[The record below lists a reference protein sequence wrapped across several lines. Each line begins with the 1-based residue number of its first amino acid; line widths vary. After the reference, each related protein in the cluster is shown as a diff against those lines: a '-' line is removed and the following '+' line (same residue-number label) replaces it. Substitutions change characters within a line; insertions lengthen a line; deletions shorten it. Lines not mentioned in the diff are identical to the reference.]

1 MFRGK
6 VLYLHIINQ
15 LKQLPMSRLKL
26 ALISL
31 TSFSIAVL
39 IMAGIPQQ
47 YIHFAG
53 PENEMGCFFIAFL
66 MGGVTLYGACTP
78 DEKPS
83 IR

>member
-1 MFRGK
+1 
-6 VLYLHIINQ
+6 
-15 LKQLPMSRLKL
+15 MSRLKL

-31 TSFSIAVL
+31 TSFAIAFL

-53 PENEMGCFFIAFL
+53 PENEMGCCFIAYL
-66 MGGVTLYGACTP
+66 MGGVALYGACTP
-78 DEKPS
+78 DKKAS

>member
-1 MFRGK
+1 
-6 VLYLHIINQ
+6 
-15 LKQLPMSRLKL
+15 MSRLKL

-31 TSFSIAVL
+31 TSLAIAVL
-39 IMAGIPQQ
+39 LMMGIPQQ

-53 PENEMGCFFIAFL
+53 LENEMGCCFIAFM

>member
-1 MFRGK
+1 
-6 VLYLHIINQ
+6 
-15 LKQLPMSRLKL
+15 MSRLKL

-31 TSFSIAVL
+31 TSFAIAVL
-39 IMAGIPQQ
+39 LMAGIPQQ

-53 PENEMGCFFIAFL
+53 LKNEMGCCFIAFM

-78 DEKPS
+78 DEKES

>member
-1 MFRGK
+1 
-6 VLYLHIINQ
+6 
-15 LKQLPMSRLKL
+15 MSRLKL

-31 TSFSIAVL
+31 TSFAIAFL
-39 IMAGIPQQ
+39 LMMGIPQQ

-53 PENEMGCFFIAFL
+53 LENEMGCCFIAFM

-78 DEKPS
+78 DEKTS